1 MVIAII
7 LVSTTSVAAKPV
19 FEDAL
24 SFVKESKGVS
34 DDIKDV
40 SLALMALVSTE
51 GKTVEDLS
59 GYIDD
64 YTGFLL
70 DSQNPDGGWGRTKGQ
85 ASDVISTSYAVIALS
100 YTLSHY
106 PSGSEMYQPVESA
119 ADSGVDY
126 LVGAFNGEA
135 WGYVPGTA
143 SAFYPSV
150 MAIWALGSM
159 GYRYEGSYVVPSGVE
174 YVEGVDSYGGFP
186 DYMVEGLKLMAY
198 HAVGYIPSDLDE
210 RLGEIKGLLLGGEL
224 KPSER
229 AFLTYLVVLYE
240 DINFDTAKILVSLE
254 DARHTDP
261 TYWADE
267 PTFLNSD
274 TKIVEA
280 SAYATLALSV
290 GADKISETQENPFRS
305 SCEMLRSLQNED
317 GGWSYAQG
325 FPSNEKATY
334 YALRALKLCYFR
346 DPSIERGIE
355 WMKGRLPVDAA
366 YSKEL
371 GQIYPPHIYT
381 ILALA
386 EFGELSEEEKTEQIE
401 LIKSLKRKDGE
412 WGSFLGPQPLDTA
425 LAIKALLA
433 LGVSPDDPDVKAAK
447 NWLLSISNGGWGTYV
462 RTKYYSSMLSSNVPT
477 TLEVLE
483 ALLPISTKNELE
495 GHVQWLLAQR
505 LEDGSWP
512 MIKENVFHG
521 VVLYEGVK
529 SLEMT
534 IRVTQLLKEFG
545 YNFDDDTLKLV
556 EESRKESVP
565 DLALSTI
572 YLSNFKFIPKTNLY
586 DVTRLLGEEKFTVV
600 YTDGRKTDAE
610 AVSADLLRYFDANAS
625 VEAFDSFEDG
635 NYIVLADYSDFNLD
649 DYNPYLS
656 VSIENGM
663 LNVEGRAYYTENSI
677 LLIPG
682 KYENGYVLFVLYEP
696 ATSSAVRTLFD
707 SGLIKYL
714 KGDAIVVQ
722 FHDNG
727 DGVAEVRE
735 LTADIVG

>member
-7 LVSTTSVAAKPV
+7 LVSTTSVAAKPL

-24 SFVKESKGVS
+24 GFIRESKGVS
-34 DDIKDV
+34 NDIKDV
-40 SLALMALVSTE
+40 SLALMALVSAE
-51 GKTVEDLS
+51 GKTLEDLS
-59 GYIDD
+59 EYIYD
-64 YTGFLL
+64 YTMFLL

-85 ASDVISTSYAVIALS
+85 ASDVISTSYALIALS
-100 YTLSHY
+100 YALNHY
-106 PSGSEMYQPVESA
+106 SPGSEMYQPVESA
-119 ADSGVDY
+119 ADAGVDY
-126 LVGAFNGEA
+126 LIGAFNGEA

-150 MAIWALGSM
+150 MALWALGNM

-186 DYMVEGLKLMAY
+186 EYMVNGLKLMAY
-198 HAVGYIPSDLDE
+198 RAVGYTPKDLDE
-210 RLGEIKGLLLGGEL
+210 RLAEIEGLLLGGEL

-229 AFLTYLVVLYE
+229 AFLTYLVVLYK
-240 DINFDTAKILVSLE
+240 DINFDTAKILLFLE
-254 DARHTDP
+254 ETRHTDP
-261 TYWADE
+261 TYWVDE

-317 GGWSYAQG
+317 GGWSYVQG

-334 YALRALKLCYFR
+334 YALKALRLCYFR

-355 WMKGRLPVDAA
+355 WMKGRLLVDAA
-366 YSKEL
+366 YSREL
-371 GQIYPPHIYT
+371 GQIYPPHIYAV
-381 ILALA
+381 LALA
-386 EFGELSEEEKTEQIE
+386 DFGELSEDEKAEQIE
-401 LIKSLKRKDGE
+401 LIKSLKRGE
-412 WGSFLGPQPLDTA
+412 GKWGSFLGPQPLDTA
-425 LAIKALLA
+425 MAIKALMA
-433 LGVSPDDPDVKAAK
+433 LGVSSEDPDVKTARS
-447 NWLLSISNGGWGTYV
+447 WLLSISNGGWGTYV

-495 GHVQWLLAQR
+495 KHVQWLLAQR

-534 IRVTQLLKEFG
+534 IRATQFLKEFG
-545 YNFDDDTLKLV
+545 HNFDEETLRLV
-556 EESRKESVP
+556 EESKKENALE
-565 DLALSTI
+565 LALSTI
-572 YLSNFKFIPKTNLY
+572 YLSNFKFIPRTNLY
-586 DVTRLLGEEKFTVV
+586 DVTRLLGEAKFKVV
-600 YTDGRKTDAE
+600 YTDGRKADAE

-625 VEAFDSFEDG
+625 VEAFESFDEG
-635 NYIVLADYSDFNLD
+635 NYIVLADYSDFNLNN
-649 DYNPYLS
+649 YNPYLR

-663 LNVEGRAYYTENSI
+663 LNVGGRAYYTENAI

-696 ATSSAVRTLFD
+696 ASSSAVRALFD

-714 KGDAIVVQ
+714 KGDAMVVQ
-722 FHDNG
+722 FNDNG

-735 LTADIVG
+735 LTADIVR